1 MRSAPVRYADLTL
14 TRTFTMAGRNRVEV
28 RADVFNLFN
37 NENYTS
43 DGYIGI
49 IGNVNFGK
57 PTSNAY
63 PGRQFQFGA
72 IYRF

>member
-1 MRSAPVRYADLTL
+1 ME
-14 TRTFTMAGRNRVEV
+14 F

-37 NENYTS
+37 NENFAA

-57 PTSNAY
+57 PTSGAY
-63 PGRQFQFGA
+63 PGRQYQFGA